1 MKKKI
6 IVVDDDLG
14 ILEVIKIIL
23 EEEDYKVITIDD
35 GKMIL
40 KKIEDEMPDVVL
52 LDIWM
57 SGQDGGEIAK
67 HLKAKEKTKS
77 IPIIMVSAKNDTE
90 KVARESGADDFITK
104 PFDMDVLLEKVK
116 KMSSRS

>member
-1 MKKKI
+1 MKKKV
-6 IVVDDDLG
+6 IVVDDDQG

-23 EEEDYKVITIDD
+23 EEENYEVVTIDE
-35 GKMIL
+35 GKTIV
-40 KKIEDEMPDVVL
+40 KRITEEKPDVVL

-67 HLKAKEKTKS
+67 QLKSNDETKN

-90 KVARESGADDFITK
+90 KVAQDAGADDFITK

-116 KMSSRS
+116 KLASK